1 MSGDSSTLCWRSMS
15 PTGPSDSQDQPPPS
29 TVARDSIFPVKI
41 IKVCFLSNSSNLGK
55 NFKLVRCEEGWAVKD
70 VVKLVLSSGCVGPD
84 ITHQL
89 CYCLLLKHLKSSVA
103 HWLHPDLA
111 VSELTR
117 RYERQHLEAEWRY
130 DLRIR
135 YIPADFM
142 EEFKDDRTTLLYFYQ
157 QVRSDY
163 MRQYASKVSDG
174 MALQLGCLEIRRFFK
189 DMNPNGLEKKSN
201 FEQLEKDVGLDLFFP
216 RELIDSMKTF
226 QGYSSLKQDQ
236 CMARFFSTLAQC
248 YSYTQESFG
257 CRLVHGWNLTIDL
270 VIGPEGISQQ
280 TENSTPVRLA
290 TFSQVRSISCSAEE
304 EGQALLTVH
313 IEGAKQP
320 LSVNTSSMAVAQNM
334 ADLIDGYCRLE
345 GASESSLII
354 RPGKGRDA
362 RLKLPDI
369 PQSGGASSPDR
380 VKKHRIAR
388 DHVAVGRILGE
399 GFFGEVHAG
408 VYKSPAGE
416 RISVA
421 IKTCKDFTAEVK
433 EKFLS
438 EAGLMKNLDHPHIV
452 RLIGVI
458 EADPVWIV
466 MELLDHG
473 ELGSYLLREMYILT
487 TATLTLYC
495 LQICNALAYLEGLSM
510 VHRDIAVRNVL
521 VASPQCVKLG
531 DFGLSRY
538 VDEQEYY
545 KASVSRLPI
554 KWMAPESINFRR
566 FTTASDVWMFG
577 VCAWEIF
584 SMAQQPFFWLDNGQV
599 INQLESGVRLP
610 KPQRCPTAVSGLLTR
625 CWAYEPHTRPRFSQ
639 LVCSLS
645 DIHRME
651 LERDGRRDRCHS
663 IASSTDSKH
672 VTEPPP
678 KDTDTR
684 PMWEREKERVEDTLQ
699 RQRREMLMD
708 KQWLEQEEEQLT
720 PAKSPENGPP
730 EKPPKPLPVTQK
742 PRPTAELDRSGD
754 QVYAGVMAMVKQVVK
769 LKNDVNTQP
778 ASEYPNAVRAAGI
791 TLRGLI
797 QSVDDILPS
806 LHSSVTTEIE
816 GTKKLLNKDLGELI
830 NKMRLAQQNSV
841 TSLKEECQRQMLAA
855 AHTLALDSKS
865 LLDAVDQARV
875 RADRAGPRP
884 EDSGGPDQTSGDQTS
899 GDQTSGDQTSGDQTS
914 GDQTS
919 GDQTS
924 GDQTSGDQTS
934 GDQTSGD
941 QTSGDQT
948 SGDQTSGD
956 QTSGD
961 QTSGDQTRPQ
971 ETRPQET
978 RPQET
983 RPQGTRPQETRPQ
996 ETRPQE
1002 TRPQETR
1009 PQGTRPQ
1016 EPLSR

>member
-15 PTGPSDSQDQPPPS
+15 PTGPSDSQDKPPPA

-84 ITHQL
+84 ITHGL

-103 HWLHPDLA
+103 HWLHPDLT

-216 RELIDSMKTF
+216 RELINSMKPKRLRRLVQQTF

-248 YSYTQESFG
+248 YSYTQESFA

-280 TENSTPVRLA
+280 TENSTPIRLA
-290 TFSQVRSISCSAEE
+290 TFSQVRSISCSAEA

-334 ADLIDGYCRLE
+334 ADLIDGYCRLD

-369 PQSGGASSPDR
+369 PLSGGASSPDR
-380 VKKHRIAR
+380 GLKEQTSGSDIYAEIPEDKDEDSGEKHRIAR

-408 VYKSPAGE
+408 VYKSPTGE

-458 EADPVWIV
+458 EVDPVWIV

-473 ELGSYLLREMYILT
+473 ELGSYLVQEKYILT

-495 LQICNALAYLEGLSM
+495 LQICNALAYLEGLSL
-510 VHRDIAVRNVL
+510 VHRDIAARNVL
-521 VASPQCVKLG
+521 VASRQCVKLG

-545 KASVSRLPI
+545 QASVSRLPI

-610 KPQRCPTAVSGLLTR
+610 KPQRCPTAVSCLLTR
-625 CWAYEPHTRPRFSQ
+625 CWAYEPHTRPSFSQ

-672 VTEPPP
+672 ITEPPP
-678 KDTDTR
+678 KPSRIHGNTLPRVTQIQGTDTDTR
-684 PMWEREKERVEDTLQ
+684 PVWEKEKERVEDTLQ

-708 KQWLEQEEEQLT
+708 KQWLEQEEAQLDPVVRVDSHIKT
-720 PAKSPENGPP
+720 PAKRPENGPP

-742 PRPTAELDRSGD
+742 PQPTAELDRSGD

-884 EDSGGPDQTSGDQTS
+884 EDSG
-899 GDQTSGDQTSGDQTS
+899 
-914 GDQTS
+914 
-919 GDQTS
+919 
-924 GDQTSGDQTS
+924 
-934 GDQTSGD
+934 
-941 QTSGDQT
+941 
-948 SGDQTSGD
+948 
-956 QTSGD
+956 
-961 QTSGDQTRPQ
+961 
-971 ETRPQET
+971 
-978 RPQET
+978 
-983 RPQGTRPQETRPQ
+983 
-996 ETRPQE
+996 
-1002 TRPQETR
+1002 
-1009 PQGTRPQ
+1009 
-1016 EPLSR
+1016 